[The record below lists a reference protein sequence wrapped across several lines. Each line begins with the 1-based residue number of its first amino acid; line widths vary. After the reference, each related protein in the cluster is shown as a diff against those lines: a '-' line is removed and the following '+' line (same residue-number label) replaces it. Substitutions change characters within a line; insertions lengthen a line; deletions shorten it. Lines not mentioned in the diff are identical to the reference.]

1 MRVTALPNNARD
13 WDATC
18 FRAIVIIGLAFLL
31 VLVWARVEL
40 PGPRRQLVEEVLWPF
55 PLAAVVGLV
64 LCGIFAFVR
73 REWARGWLAL
83 IEGVAL
89 ALVALYPII
98 SHEAIYD

>member
-1 MRVTALPNNARD
+1 VRFTALPKNARD
-13 WDATC
+13 WDTVC
-18 FRAIVIIGLAFLL
+18 FRTLVIIGFAFLL
-31 VLVWARVEL
+31 VLVWARAGL

-64 LCGIFAFVR
+64 LCGIFAFIR
-73 REWARGWLAL
+73 REWLRGWLAL